1 MSKMHIFKNIENCF
15 KENKQNHVFQSV
27 CTFTMNERVK
37 QLIITMNII
46 G

>member
-15 KENKQNHVFQSV
+15 KENQQNQVFQSV
-27 CTFTMNERVK
+27 SIFTMNERVK
-37 QLIITMNII
+37 QFIITMNII